1 MNVFFLTVISYFAA
15 SIPFGY
21 LIAKLKKIDIRKI
34 GSGNIGATNV
44 NRALGLRYA
53 LVVAMF
59 DMLKGIIPTLTA
71 FLLFTNQQYI
81 ALVAFAAF
89 LGHIFPVYLKFK
101 GGKGVATF
109 AGTFLVIAG
118 IKVFFLTAII
128 WLVCLYLTKIMSL
141 TNLVLSVLIPF
152 IFLIVMHS
160 IPYFIYSM
168 VACIII
174 FWSHRANIVR
184 IKKKTEGKLFI

>member
-152 IFLIVMHS
+152 IFLIVMYS